1 MGLLRQHHAAEG
13 KVVLDLGCG
22 FGATAEQIREF
33 GLSYVGID
41 SDIRSVQD
49 LTQRGFEAAE
59 VDFSDTAQLR
69 GVIESQLDGRP
80 LAAITAVDLLGH
92 ITDGRGLLELLHSLS
107 LSSGRPTLVVSVPNV
122 THIDVAAKLL
132 IGRLDYMPTG
142 LLDETSFVLY
152 SPGHL
157 RQVMTQTGWA
167 EVGRNDFEL
176 SRSDQNFPADA
187 AVLAADTPLNR
198 LLLQIR
204 EQAAE
209 GAIVSQFVRG
219 YVPLEQAVWEL
230 PDPET
235 TPFLSVLVRTQGKRM
250 STFVETLLSLAAQTV
265 QDFEVL
271 VLAHDVEPDTIAEL
285 HGVVEWFDPDFAQ
298 RVRVVR
304 GRGWRKGPS
313 VNVGVREARVR
324 TSPHSMMTISPLP
337 TGFRS
342 SAKRRDPSR
351 GARCGRSWPNSPLSQ
366 SPGEMQT
373 VTHPPRK
380 HGHPVP
386 GSFRPL
392 EAHVREHVA
401 ILRLRLSALVL
412 LDMGV
417 RFDETLAVVED
428 WDVILQVALLCG
440 VTDSAAVLSLYRRWL
455 SPHSS
460 FAAHGADE
468 WNRARDK
475 VLARIDARVI
485 PLPPGA
491 LSRFHRL
498 YDEVENRRQWMDH
511 LIFERNTARDERDE
525 ARGELKQR
533 GARIADLEKLLNGT
547 LLERNVAIEQA
558 ERTQAALDDM
568 NQTVSWKLTKPSA
581 APQVPVRTIASGRVT
596 PLTPRRQ
603 RRGRRRAPVWIRRPG
618 ARMAPCS
625 AAIAAGR
632 G

>member
-69 GVIESQLDGRP
+69 AVIESQLDGRP

-92 ITDGRGLLELLHSLS
+92 ITDGRALLELLHSLS

-209 GAIVSQFVRG
+209 GAIVSQFVRA
-219 YVPLEQAVWEL
+219 YVPLEQAVWEP

-304 GRGWRKGPS
+304 VEGGGRAHPL
-313 VNVGVREARVR
+313 NVGVREARGLYIAALDDDDIAFANWV
-324 TSPHSMMTISPLP
+324 SE
-337 TGFRS
+337 FRQ
-342 SAKRRDPSR
+342 A
-351 GARCGRSWPNSPLSQ
+351 ARS
-366 SPGEMQT
+366 
-373 VTHPPRK
+373 K
-380 HGHPVP
+380 P
-386 GSFRPL
+386 GS
-392 EAHVREHVA
+392 AVR
-401 ILRLRLSALVL
+401 ALVAEQPIESVPWGDADGYTPRGSTGIPFPDPFDL
-412 LDMGV
+412 WKHMFENMSPFCGFAFPRSCFVDMGV

-440 VTDSAAVLSLYRRWL
+440 VTDSAAVSSLYRRWL

-568 NQTVSWKLTKPSA
+568 NQTVSWKLTKPARRLRSLF
-581 APQVPVRTIASGRVT
+581 GRS
-596 PLTPRRQ
+596 
-603 RRGRRRAPVWIRRPG
+603 RRGESHP
-618 ARMAPCS
+618 
-625 AAIAAGR
+625 
-632 G
+632 